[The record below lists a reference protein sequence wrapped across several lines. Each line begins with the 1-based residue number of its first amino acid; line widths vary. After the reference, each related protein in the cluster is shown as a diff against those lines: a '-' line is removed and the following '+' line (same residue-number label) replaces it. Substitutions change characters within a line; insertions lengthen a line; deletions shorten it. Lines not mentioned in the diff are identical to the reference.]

1 MDEYPVNNVE
11 PKELAPN
18 ENISCELIYR
28 QRVQK
33 TRKNLSVL
41 LEASLSFELVVIKR
55 QHRRGFLGVCN
66 KLLLNLNAGYTGIF
80 CSDHEDSSS
89 CSLCFFCISISILKN
104 SKFYWM
110 DSQNNNFNKET

>member
-41 LEASLSFELVVIKR
+41 LEASLSF
-55 QHRRGFLGVCN
+55 
-66 KLLLNLNAGYTGIF
+66 
-80 CSDHEDSSS
+80 S
-89 CSLCFFCISISILKN
+89 
-104 SKFYWM
+104 
-110 DSQNNNFNKET
+110 